1 MRILRVAPWIYPDA
15 KGGGGYHV
23 HAMSRDQAAMGHDVT
38 VLTTRSDPSLPR
50 VEETHGYTV
59 YRVSPGVEL
68 LGNEISPGMAR
79 FLWHVDADD
88 YDVIHAHSH
97 YYFSTNL
104 AALVLLGGVTNV
116 PRVKAFQQAPSRHRS
131 ASARSPTRARSAS
144 RTSWTATASRSRC
157 FAGRTAGLT
166 PPSPPIPVLGTPHSR
181 SSRTVR
187 RRPPHGDRVVRIGG
201 AR

>member
-116 PRVKAFQQAPSRHRS
+116 PRVKSSSRHHRGTGEH
-131 ASARSPTRARSAS
+131 RRDH
-144 RTSWTATASRSRC
+144 RC
-157 FAGRTAGLT
+157 ERGAL
-166 PPSPPIPVLGTPHSR
+166 LGPHGQ
-181 SSRTVR
+181 R
-187 RRPPHGDRVVRIGG
+187 RRAGVAVLRVGRPG
-201 AR
+201 